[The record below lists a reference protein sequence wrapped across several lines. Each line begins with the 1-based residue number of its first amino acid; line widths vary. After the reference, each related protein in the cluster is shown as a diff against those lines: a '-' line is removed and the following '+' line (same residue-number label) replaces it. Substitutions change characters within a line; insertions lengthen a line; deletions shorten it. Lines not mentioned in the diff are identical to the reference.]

1 MAEGETDRLTL
12 LNWPTL
18 VVFVL
23 LSWGIVLSPP
33 TMKSLRPTGEP
44 AQATG
49 PPVGQVF
56 ESRLWQDPFDSLL
69 AARKASAELQNLQQA
84 FFNDRKS
91 DEGILILP
99 VFLPGSPYPE
109 DVETRLRSRYAVV
122 SALAVSGY
130 IPEDGGDIR
139 CFTTSWPIGV
149 RNSLL
154 HALGGLFGLGSGAP
168 NPPNSAVFP
177 YEWFKYVPPGGD
189 PGSYQ
194 KSLTELTHIRDPVAK
209 LPKRIAVI
217 WVDELLFDESR
228 VGRGPA
234 TLLKEWA
241 RQLMKLPDVDLATL
255 GPQSSTTLRAL
266 LSEPKPKCQSCQAV
280 ADKIKIYSFASTAA
294 ALRTPWKQELRQA
307 DDFDIEHVI
316 GTDRELACKLVHEL
330 ELRGIEAS
338 PDEATVAVVAEWDTF
353 YSQSMVNAF
362 SKAFQGGQIRFF
374 TYQQGIDGRLP
385 RDRAP
390 DAAGSGKGA
399 TSDSVLPGGEPLVS
413 APEVQSFGR
422 SQIDYLQRLVDQM
435 KRTGPTGWKAIGVL
449 GSDFYDKAL
458 ILQTLKH
465 EFPEAV
471 FFTTDLDQRFLDPAE
486 HKTTRNLLVAS
497 HFGLKLHYGLQRA
510 IPPFRSVYQTA
521 LFFGCLKALHARG
534 VPRPWMPADKE
545 FPKAFQNIHVDDHS
559 LVCST
564 SAGPPLD
571 DPLCIKWK
579 PDAGNT
585 EPKLRPMVFEIGLSR
600 AYPLTDPGPE
610 EIHPATYRR
619 TDSFVLKEVFKEVF
633 GVVVCLVIGLLAL
646 AAISLGLPP
655 KNKVDLWF
663 VLWVICA
670 VLAVAAMVFLA
681 IHDHQDYEGEPFTLL
696 EGISNWPTLVLRMG
710 VVLFCTFALV
720 HARKADQENAN
731 ELEQQFWGKKNNS
744 AGTQSTHSSETA
756 AEQPKKT
763 LERLLDWLKAQGM
776 IDWKAVLD
784 THKPE
789 AFWDSTK
796 RCIEKHWFERIL
808 VVIMFCLLF
817 CLLSAIGLAAVRGA
831 VRLPEEYP
839 AGLARLAA
847 GLAAVGGAVRL
858 PEGWYGWLIVF
869 AGLWAISVSII
880 SGLFYV
886 LATYGAKP
894 AIVLGTLITV
904 VLLCWLCSHLPDGWA
919 GSLTS
924 SLGTWALIVLILVI
938 LGCFVAAT
946 DSIGLSVAAQ
956 IGWYV
961 LFCVGLLRLFPAPNQ
976 PHRGALNILASEIV
990 LVAAGLLSVALLWYV
1005 IHATR
1010 LTIKLGEVIV
1020 KEGPDWPVQ
1029 TLKETAADL
1038 AIDPGLV
1045 LSSGST
1051 INLALERSLKQL
1063 VNVQFLAR
1071 RTTVLEGLIYE
1082 AAFAYLLLFLS
1093 RNPFFDQYVMS
1104 RSLILTFTVA
1114 LLGVLGSAT
1123 WLRFAAR
1130 KARQMA
1136 QENVRDRLKEL
1147 RLDYSMAYDREPPRA
1162 AAEALE
1168 KIAQTVA
1175 DVKTGA
1181 FSSLGDDPV
1190 LHTLLMILGGIGT
1203 LLSLEPIQ
1211 QLLR

>member
-130 IPEDGGDIR
+130 VPEDGGDIH

-194 KSLTELTHIRDPVAK
+194 ESLTELTHICDSVPK

-217 WVDELLFDESR
+217 WVNELLFDESR

-294 ALRTPWKQELRQA
+294 ALRGEPQKQMQA

-316 GTDRELACKLVHEL
+316 GTDRELACMLVHEL
-330 ELRGIEAS
+330 NLRGIEAS
-338 PDEATVAVVAEWDTF
+338 PHETTVAVVAEWDTL
-353 YSQSMVNAF
+353 YGQSMVNAF

-435 KRTGPTGWKAIGVL
+435 KRAGPKGWKAIGVL

-458 ILQTLKH
+458 ILETLKH
-465 EFPEAV
+465 AFPEAV
-471 FFTTDLDQRFLDPAE
+471 FFTTDLDQRYLDPAE
-486 HKTTRNLLVAS
+486 HRTTRNLLVAS
-497 HFGLKLHYGLQRA
+497 HFGLELHEGLQRA

-521 LFFGCLKALHARG
+521 LFFGCLKALHAQG

-545 FPKAFQNIHVDDHS
+545 FPKSLQKIPVDDHS

-571 DPLCIKWK
+571 DPLCIKWR

-585 EPKLRPMVFEIGLSR
+585 CRPDAGNTGPKLRPMVFEIGLTR
-600 AYPLTDPGPE
+600 AYPLTCPGPE
-610 EIHPATYRR
+610 KLHPDTYRR
-619 TDSFVLKEVFKEVF
+619 TPSFGLKKVIVL
-633 GVVVCLVIGLLAL
+633 VCLMAGLLAL
-646 AAISLGLPP
+646 VVMSLGLPS
-655 KNKVDLWF
+655 KDKVDRRF
-663 VLWVICA
+663 VLWA
-670 VLAVAAMVFLA
+670 MSVLAVASMTFL
-681 IHDHQDYEGEPFTLL
+681 IRHDHQDYKGEPFTLF

-710 VVLFCTFALV
+710 VVLFCAFALV

-731 ELEQQFWGKKNNS
+731 ELEQQFWGKKNHI
-744 AGTQSTHSSETA
+744 AGSHSTDSSETVPG
-756 AEQPKKT
+756 QPKKV
-763 LERLLDWLKAQGM
+763 LEPLLDWLKAQGM

-796 RCIEKHWFERIL
+796 RCMEKHWFERIL
-808 VVIMFCLLF
+808 VVIMFCLL
-817 CLLSAIGLAAVRGA
+817 SAI
-831 VRLPEEYP
+831 
-839 AGLARLAA
+839 

-869 AGLWAISVSII
+869 
-880 SGLFYV
+880 
-886 LATYGAKP
+886 
-894 AIVLGTLITV
+894 
-904 VLLCWLCSHLPDGWA
+904 
-919 GSLTS
+919 
-924 SLGTWALIVLILVI
+924 VLILVI

-961 LFCVGLLRLFPAPNQ
+961 LFCVGLLRLFPILFPTPNQ

-990 LVAAGLLSVALLWYV
+990 LVAAVLLSVALLWYV

-1093 RNPFFDQYVMS
+1093 RSPFFDQYVMS
-1104 RSLILTFTVA
+1104 PSLILTFAVA

-1190 LHTLLMILGGIGT
+1190 LHTLLMILGGIGA